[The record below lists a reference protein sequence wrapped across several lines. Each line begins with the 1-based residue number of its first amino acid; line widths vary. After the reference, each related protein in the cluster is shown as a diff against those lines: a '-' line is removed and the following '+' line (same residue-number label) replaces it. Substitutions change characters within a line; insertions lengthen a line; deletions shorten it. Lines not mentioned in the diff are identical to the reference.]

1 MTDRFFIDCE
11 SFSDVP
17 IKNGFMNYVE
27 GAEVMLV
34 SYALNDDDVGLW
46 DITRGEPM
54 PAYLEDHVYDERIKL
69 VAHQSA
75 FDRRMFQFTELFP
88 GADLSVARWEDTMV
102 QALAHGLPG
111 GLDSLCKIFG
121 VDADKAKDKRG
132 KQLIQLFC
140 KPTAKGTRNT
150 EATHP
155 VQWGEFRGYAKS
167 DISAMR
173 VIHRKL
179 PRRNYP
185 DRPVDFRVWE
195 IDQIINQRGFMID
208 RNLAL
213 AAKEAAAIEKE
224 SLKSRVQEATD
235 GVVQAGTQG
244 DQLLKYIVESYSV
257 ELPDMRAD
265 TLKRRIEDE
274 NLPLELRQLLD
285 LRVQSNRNSSS
296 KYTAALKAVN
306 EDDRLR
312 DTLQFSGAAGTG
324 RWGGRVFQP
333 QNMMRPTMD
342 KADIDTAIR
351 LIKDDPAFAVSIYD
365 NLPEVLG
372 NCVRGLIIA
381 PPGKK
386 LIVNDYSSIEGRG
399 LAYLAREQYIVDF
412 YRSVDAEEVDYD
424 SYMLAYAICF
434 GVDPASV
441 NKANRQLGK
450 PIELACFGAHTQVL
464 TSNGIKRIVDVK
476 LEDKVWDGQQWVK
489 HQGVIDRGVKP
500 VVNVD
505 GIEVTP
511 DHLINTQGTWK
522 QAQELASSEPSLFLA
537 LATGLESLR
546 SLALSSVAQVGCLWS
561 WSDAAA
567 VQSRMWSMTTIFA
580 RERAR
585 DAMPAQRKQ
594 QAIGEKTTGNMPVSC
609 LTTNT
614 GPDCSTVSPPASIA
628 APIQSPG
635 SGQPTVAEASLSA
648 TNGEPTVASSLPIWS
663 RLKAGIT
670 RLLNW
675 IAPTTTRATNP
686 VTFVSSPRKPTTP
699 TDAPSS
705 NCNAES
711 TNLKRVYDIAHAGPR
726 NQFTILSDSGALVV
740 HNCGYGGGVAAFLTF
755 AMTYHIDLVK
765 AMNAIWET
773 GDQKHLAE
781 CLQKYE
787 WAKKHGYHAGLEPR
801 MYAAFE
807 YVKQKWRAARPKTV
821 QFWDD
826 LSDGFKSAIAFEK
839 EVFRAGPICFK
850 REGHWLYMRLPSGR
864 CLTFLKPMM
873 KGDQITFMGLD
884 RYSKQWKRQNT
895 HGGKLSGLATQ
906 AMANDILR
914 VALPKLEDA
923 GYETV
928 LTVHDEAI
936 AETPDD
942 PAYSSDH
949 MASIMTEE
957 IEWLP
962 GFPLASDGFETA
974 RYRKD

>member
-1 MTDRFFIDCE
+1 MKDCFYIDCE
-11 SFSDVP
+11 TYSEVP
-17 IKNGFMNYVE
+17 LKNGFMNYVE

-34 SYALNDDDVGLW
+34 SYALSEDEVGLW

-54 PAYLEDHVYDERIKL
+54 PAFLEDHVYDERIKL

-75 FDRRMFQFTELFP
+75 FDRRMFHFTDLFP

-111 GLDSLCKIFG
+111 GLDTLCKIFG

-155 VQWGEFRGYAKS
+155 AQWGDFREYAKS
-167 DISAMR
+167 DIRSMR

-185 DRPVDFRVWE
+185 DRPLDFRVWE

-208 RNLAL
+208 RQLAL
-213 AAKEAAAIEKE
+213 AAKEAAEIEKA
-224 SLKSRVQEATD
+224 SLKLRVQEATGGAVD
-235 GVVQAGTQG
+235 AGTKG
-244 DQLLKYIVESYSV
+244 DQLLKYIVESYGV

-265 TLKRRIEDE
+265 TVKRRVEDE
-274 NLPLELRQLLD
+274 NLPLALRQLLD

-306 EDDRLR
+306 SDDRLR

-342 KADIDTAIR
+342 KHDIETAIK
-351 LIKDDPAFAVSIYD
+351 LIKEDPAFAVSIYD

-386 LIVNDYSSIEGRG
+386 LVVNDYSSIEGRG
-399 LAYLAREQYIVDF
+399 LAYLAGEQYIVEF
-412 YRSVDAEEVDYD
+412 YHSVDAGLVDYD

-434 GVDPASV
+434 GVDPV
-441 NKANRQLGK
+441 IVTKAMRQLGK
-450 PIELACFGAHTQVL
+450 PIELAF
-464 TSNGIKRIVDVK
+464 
-476 LEDKVWDGQQWVK
+476 
-489 HQGVIDRGVKP
+489 
-500 VVNVD
+500 
-505 GIEVTP
+505 
-511 DHLINTQGTWK
+511 
-522 QAQELASSEPSLFLA
+522 
-537 LATGLESLR
+537 
-546 SLALSSVAQVGCLWS
+546 
-561 WSDAAA
+561 
-567 VQSRMWSMTTIFA
+567 
-580 RERAR
+580 
-585 DAMPAQRKQ
+585 
-594 QAIGEKTTGNMPVSC
+594 
-609 LTTNT
+609 
-614 GPDCSTVSPPASIA
+614 
-628 APIQSPG
+628 
-635 SGQPTVAEASLSA
+635 
-648 TNGEPTVASSLPIWS
+648 
-663 RLKAGIT
+663 
-670 RLLNW
+670 
-675 IAPTTTRATNP
+675 
-686 VTFVSSPRKPTTP
+686 
-699 TDAPSS
+699 
-705 NCNAES
+705 
-711 TNLKRVYDIAHAGPR
+711 
-726 NQFTILSDSGALVV
+726 
-740 HNCGYGGGVAAFLTF
+740 GYGGGVAAFLTF

-765 AMNAIWET
+765 ASEAIWET
-773 GDQKHLAE
+773 GDARHLAE

-787 WAKKHGYHAGLEPR
+787 WAKKNGYHAGMTPR

-807 YVKQKWRAARPKTV
+807 YVKQKWRMARPKTV
-821 QFWDD
+821 AFWNA
-826 LSDGFKSAIAFEK
+826 LSDGFKSAIAFADET
-839 EVFRAGPICFK
+839 FNAGPIKF
-850 REGHWLYMRLPSGR
+850 RRQGHWLYMRLPSGR
-864 CLTFLKPMM
+864 CLTFLQPMM

-884 RYSKQWKRQNT
+884 RYSKKWTRQST

-923 GYETV
+923 GYATV

-936 AETPDD
+936 AETPDTD
-942 PAYSSDH
+942 EFTSDG

-957 IEWLP
+957 ISWLP
-962 GFPLASDGFETA
+962 GFPLASDGFETY
-974 RYRKD
+974 RYRKE

>member
-1 MTDRFFIDCE
+1 MADHFFIDSE
-11 SFSDVP
+11 TFSDVP

-75 FDRRMFQFTELFP
+75 FDRRMFQFTGLFP

-185 DRPVDFRVWE
+185 DRPIDFRVWE

-235 GVVQAGTQG
+235 GAVQAGTQG

-351 LIKDDPAFAVSIYD
+351 LIKDDPALAVSIYD

-434 GVDPASV
+434 GVDPATV
-441 NKANRQLGK
+441 TKAMRQLGK
-450 PIELACFGAHTQVL
+450 PIELAF
-464 TSNGIKRIVDVK
+464 
-476 LEDKVWDGQQWVK
+476 
-489 HQGVIDRGVKP
+489 
-500 VVNVD
+500 
-505 GIEVTP
+505 
-511 DHLINTQGTWK
+511 
-522 QAQELASSEPSLFLA
+522 
-537 LATGLESLR
+537 
-546 SLALSSVAQVGCLWS
+546 
-561 WSDAAA
+561 
-567 VQSRMWSMTTIFA
+567 
-580 RERAR
+580 
-585 DAMPAQRKQ
+585 
-594 QAIGEKTTGNMPVSC
+594 
-609 LTTNT
+609 
-614 GPDCSTVSPPASIA
+614 
-628 APIQSPG
+628 
-635 SGQPTVAEASLSA
+635 
-648 TNGEPTVASSLPIWS
+648 
-663 RLKAGIT
+663 
-670 RLLNW
+670 
-675 IAPTTTRATNP
+675 
-686 VTFVSSPRKPTTP
+686 
-699 TDAPSS
+699 
-705 NCNAES
+705 
-711 TNLKRVYDIAHAGPR
+711 
-726 NQFTILSDSGALVV
+726 
-740 HNCGYGGGVAAFLTF
+740 GYGGGVAAFLTF

-765 AMNAIWET
+765 AMEAIWET
-773 GDQKHLAE
+773 GDQRHLTE

-787 WAKKHGYHAGLEPR
+787 WAKKNGYHAGMQPR

-821 QFWDD
+821 QFWND

-895 HGGKLSGLATQ
+895 HGGKLSGLGTQ

-936 AETPDD
+936 AETPDTD
-942 PAYSSDH
+942 EFTSGG
-949 MASIMTEE
+949 MADIMTEE

-962 GFPLASDGFETA
+962 GFPLASDGFETY
-974 RYRKD
+974 RYRKE